1 MAGASARIL
10 VSAAGASAAMAAF
23 LTLLL
28 SVNGELYT
36 TSAGV
41 RAQFA
46 SNGLYGR
53 SIWDDFFA
61 YKLLAFETRP
71 TGSISVGS
79 SRAMPIRAVLFRDLD
94 HLSAGGAVNS
104 IAELEAFVD
113 EFTRLTRPPKVVF
126 LYVDFDWFLAK
137 AGRERNAAY
146 RDRYESW
153 L

>member
-10 VSAAGASAAMAAF
+10 LSAAGTTAAMAAL
-23 LTLLL
+23 LTSLLI
-28 SVNGELYT
+28 VNGEFYT

-41 RAQFA
+41 RAQFE

-71 TGSISVGS
+71 TSSISVGS
-79 SRAMPIRAVLFRDLD
+79 SRAMPVRALLFRDLD

-104 IAELEAFVD
+104 IAELEAFVA
-113 EFTRLTRPPKVVF
+113 EFVKLLRP
-126 LYVDFDWFLAK
+126 A
-137 AGRERNAAY
+137 
-146 RDRYESW
+146 
-153 L
+153 